1 MAKGT
6 RNTARTR
13 KLKVEQGLERTVS
26 PKFSEQRKK
35 SIVPLVAKNDRQKQA
50 LKAFAHR
57 QLTLLSGAAG
67 VGKTELMVW
76 WACKLW
82 LEGDIDNIIITRPY
96 QHLGADY
103 GATKGND
110 SEKLLP
116 FCMSVLSK
124 MRKYLGVGV
133 LSTNF
138 RLDGFETLFAEADGI
153 QIIPIEKIQGMSF
166 NDRTIILADELQNTS
181 VAQVKAL
188 TTRAEEGCQIIC
200 AGDLRQTAIGKNNG
214 LSFIESVLNKYPTE
228 YAEVIHF
235 LKEDVVRG
243 GLTAHL
249 VSAFDEESDTW

>member
-1 MAKGT
+1 MAKGANNTPKT
-6 RNTARTR
+6 RRNKQDKGEGREV
-13 KLKVEQGLERTVS
+13 K
-26 PKFSEQRKK
+26 PKFQEIRKE
-35 SIVPLVAKNDRQKQA
+35 SIKPLVAKNDRQKQA
-50 LKAFAHR
+50 LRSFTHR
-57 QLTLLSGAAG
+57 QLVILSGASG

-76 WACKLW
+76 WACKQW
-82 LEGDIDNIIITRPY
+82 LEGNIDNIVITRPY
-96 QHLGADY
+96 QHLGSDY

-116 FCMSVLSK
+116 FCMSMLSK
-124 MRKYLGVGV
+124 MRKYLGAGV

-166 NDRTIILADELQNTS
+166 NDKTIILADELQNSS

-214 LSFIESVLNKYPTE
+214 MAFIEHVLDKYPTD
-228 YAEVIHF
+228 YAETIYF
-235 LKEDVVRG
+235 QKDDVVRG

-249 VSAFDEESDTW
+249 VSAFDEESEIW

>member
-1 MAKGT
+1 MAKGSN
-6 RNTARTR
+6 NTPRTR
-13 KLKVEQGLERTVS
+13 KTKQEQGEVRQVA
-26 PKFSEQRKK
+26 PKFQEQRKQ
-35 SIVPLVAKNDRQKQA
+35 SIKPLVAKNDRQKQA
-50 LKAFAHR
+50 LKAFSNR
-57 QLTLLSGAAG
+57 QLLVLSGAAG

-76 WACKLW
+76 WACKRW
-82 LEGDIDNIIITRPY
+82 LDGDIDNIVITRPY

-116 FCMSVLSK
+116 FCMSMLSK
-124 MRKYLGVGV
+124 MRKYLGAGV

-166 NDRTIILADELQNTS
+166 NERTIILADELQNAS

-188 TTRAEEGCQIIC
+188 TTRAEEGCQII
-200 AGDLRQTAIGKNNG
+200 ASGDARQTAIGKNNG
-214 LSFIESVLNKYPTE
+214 LCFIEKVLAKYPTE
-228 YAEVIHF
+228 YAEVVTF
-235 LKEDVVRG
+235 LQEDIVRG

-249 VSAFDEESDTW
+249 VSAFDKESEVW